1 MNFKEFIAEVAKDT
15 GLPEATVET
24 VLVLARETITD
35 ICAEGGIVSYSCLG
49 TFATRESGERQG
61 RNPMTG
67 EPYVITARRQ
77 PKFTPSDKLKARV
90 MGS

>member
-1 MNFKEFIAEVAKDT
+1 
-15 GLPEATVET
+15 
-24 VLVLARETITD
+24 
-35 ICAEGGIVSYSCLG
+35 
-49 TFATRESGERQG
+49 
-61 RNPMTG
+61 MTG